1 MSLTVVHLHHLA
13 DLPHANTM
21 LRWAHIRDQDSRNHL
36 QRSHKAHHRLSHSVL
51 STLIMWVLALLCY
64 PQRRMG

>member
-1 MSLTVVHLHHLA
+1 
-13 DLPHANTM
+13 M